1 MGSSSSTPIKQAEKV
16 ESDQH
21 NNLVELR
28 FDHLAVGGTAIMIIF
43 AAIVAY
49 CCMKRKK
56 AKSSSTQLATPT
68 PTPHGA
74 CIPPGNTMSGGFNVP
89 ILFHVGTEEVMMLA
103 SLIKKS
109 PKRQRPSR
117 STFIDVEQE
126 TSTDL
131 PEEADTKT
139 YYKKTAPNTRPWD
152 Q

>member
-1 MGSSSSTPIKQAEKV
+1 
-16 ESDQH
+16 
-21 NNLVELR
+21 
-28 FDHLAVGGTAIMIIF
+28 MIIF

-49 CCMKRKK
+49 CCMKKKK
-56 AKSSSTQLATPT
+56 AKSSSTQLAPPT
-68 PTPHGA
+68 PTPSGA
-74 CIPPGNTMSGGFNVP
+74 CIPSGNTMGGSGGFNVP

-131 PEEADTKT
+131 PEGAATNT
-139 YYKKTAPNTRPWD
+139 NYRKTAPNTRPWD

>member
-1 MGSSSSTPIKQAEKV
+1 
-16 ESDQH
+16 
-21 NNLVELR
+21 
-28 FDHLAVGGTAIMIIF
+28 MIIF

-49 CCMKRKK
+49 CCMKKKK

-68 PTPHGA
+68 PTPPGA

-89 ILFHVGTEEVMMLA
+89 ILFHVGTEEVIMLA

-131 PEEADTKT
+131 PEGADTNT
-139 YYKKTAPNTRPWD
+139 YHRKTAPNTRPWD